1 MSREFNGTSAVLTRS
16 AGIITAF
23 PFSLSVWY
31 RPTSLTGSNQV
42 LLSGHDN
49 PSASIQYSMELDS
62 FQSWKPTLYLYDGT
76 YRQATAGGSGSSTDI
91 WQHAAVVAT
100 SASNYSVFYNGANKG
115 TGTTP
120 VSMTLSNLNRISV
133 GRWSPSATGFFAGQL
148 AYAAIWAAALA
159 DAEVEVLAAG
169 LLPTRVR
176 PASLTAYW
184 SLSGKDSPEIDIVG
198 RNDLT
203 VTNATVSAEEP
214 RIFRNYA

>member
-1 MSREFNGTSAVLTRS
+1 MSREFNGTDAVLTRS
-16 AGIITAF
+16 AGVITAF

-31 RPTSLTGSNQV
+31 RPTSLTGGNKV

-49 PSASIQYSMELDS
+49 PSASIQYSLELDS
-62 FQSWKPTLYLYDGT
+62 FQSWKPTLFLYDGT
-76 YRQATAGGSGSSTDI
+76 YRQATAGGSGSSTNI
-91 WQHAAVVAT
+91 WQHAGVVVA
-100 SASNYSVFYNGANKG
+100 SASNYSVFYDGANKG

-133 GRWSPSATGFFAGQL
+133 GRWSPSASGFFSGAL
-148 AYAAIWAAALA
+148 VHCAVWSAALT
-159 DAEVEVLAAG
+159 DAEVAVLYAG

-176 PASLTAYW
+176 PASLLAYW

-203 VTNATVSAEEP
+203 VTNATVSNEEP